1 MLLESIVL
9 LQPRWLRTCRTY
21 DMYCHVNGHSN
32 RGLIGIITRDT
43 ANYSCFNAF
52 SRVDMRV
59 EVKIPGGVKTHVI
72 DERGTK
78 YELILRE
85 SHRID
90 KKQLINYGSRH
101 TCQA

>member
-1 MLLESIVL
+1 
-9 LQPRWLRTCRTY
+9 
-21 DMYCHVNGHSN
+21 MYYHVNGHSN
-32 RGLIGIITRDT
+32 RGLTGITTSGI
-43 ANYSCFNAF
+43 ANDSCFNAF

-72 DERGTK
+72 DERGTR

-85 SHRID
+85 SHHID